1 MKTNLDM
8 DHKMATVEE
17 INYSEAAYV
26 DYLYEYLQKHKLEG
40 ITLEELR
47 RISHVI
53 RISQDS

>member
-1 MKTNLDM
+1 
-8 DHKMATVEE
+8 MAAVEE
-17 INYSEAAYV
+17 INYSEAAFV
-26 DYLYEYLQKHKLEG
+26 DCQYEYLQKHKLEG